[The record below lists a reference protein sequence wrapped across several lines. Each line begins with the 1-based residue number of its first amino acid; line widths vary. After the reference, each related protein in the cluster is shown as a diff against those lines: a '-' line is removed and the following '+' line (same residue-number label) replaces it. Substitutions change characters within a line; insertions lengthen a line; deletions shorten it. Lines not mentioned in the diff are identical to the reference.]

1 MIQAVREQP
10 WELQA
15 YNEIKDL
22 GVEAITG
29 KKVLDVRLIRDMNIA
44 ANLARIFNAREQH
57 RDEDGNVNWSEWE
70 SNNPE
75 EADALNHAAEEYE
88 KWKNDKPWLE

>member
-1 MIQAVREQP
+1 VREQP
-10 WELQA
+10 WELQV

-22 GVEAITG
+22 GAEAVTG
-29 KKVLDVRLIRDMNIA
+29 KKILEVHLIRDMNIA
-44 ANLARIFNAREQH
+44 ANLTNAFRAREEH
-57 RDEDGNVNWSEWE
+57 KDEDGNVNWSEWE

-75 EADALNHAAEEYE
+75 GTDILNHAAEEYE